1 MHVTVSILDGPL
13 PVHNPLETPH
23 VTSQPAGPD
32 ELAPSVAH
40 ELSGAGAIL
49 VFEGVVRGR
58 EADRDIVAL
67 DYQAYEP
74 MATNMLRQL
83 AERICQESDLLA
95 VDVTHSRG
103 RVAVGE
109 CSFRLVVRSRHRKEG
124 LRAMDWFIDQMKQD
138 VPIWK
143 SPVYAQGGT

>member
-1 MHVTVSILDGPL
+1 MHVTAAILDGPL
-13 PVHNPLETPH
+13 PVHDPRATPH
-23 VTSQPAGPD
+23 VIIQPAGQD
-32 ELAPSVAH
+32 AAGPSVAH
-40 ELSGAGAIL
+40 ELSGAGAVL
-49 VFEGVVRGR
+49 VFEGVVRRR
-58 EADRDIVAL
+58 EGDRDIAAL

-83 AERICQESDLLA
+83 AERICQDFDLLA

-143 SPVYAQGGT
+143 SPVYTQGGE